1 MVYALVCISVHILLG
16 SKIFLKDLKKKKVLL
31 YHKCMF
37 VKLQKLYK
45 ILKMTVVTWVT
56 CRSSHKTH

>member
-1 MVYALVCISVHILLG
+1 MVYALVCTSVHILLG
-16 SKIFLKDLKKKKVLL
+16 SKIFLKDFFNEVLL

-45 ILKMTVVTWVT
+45 ILRMT
-56 CRSSHKTH
+56 